1 MNKILEKIKNFFKTN
16 YEIINPTAVLGIIC
30 IVVTLALSSANLL
43 TADKIEKL
51 AEQTEKESMSKVLA
65 GEYTEVTE
73 NFDGTEVTYYKA
85 EKDGETVGYIFTVD
99 TKGYGGTVSVMTGIN
114 VDGTVANVEI
124 LSADDET
131 PGLGQNV
138 TKEKFYS
145 QFSGLKNGISVKR
158 SGTANR
164 DNNEIDAV
172 TGATISSK
180 AVTTAVNTALQYAE
194 QIIVKGDVS

>member
-1 MNKILEKIKNFFKTN
+1 MNKILEKIKNFYKTY
-16 YEIINPTAVLGIIC
+16 YEIVNPTLVLGVIC

-43 TADKIEKL
+43 TADKIKEL
-51 AEQTEKESMSKVLA
+51 SAQTEKESMSKVLD
-65 GEYTEVTE
+65 GDYTEITE
-73 NFDGTEVTYYKA
+73 DFDGTEVTYYKA

-99 TKGYGGTVSVMTGIN
+99 TKGYGGTVSVMTGVN
-114 VDGTVANVEI
+114 TDGTVANVEI

-138 TKEKFYS
+138 TKEKFYG

-180 AVTTAVNTALQYAE
+180 AVTTAVNTALGYAE
-194 QIIVKGDVS
+194 QIIAKGDIS

>member
-1 MNKILEKIKNFFKTN
+1 MNKLLEKIKNFFKTN

-99 TKGYGGTVSVMTGIN
+99 TKGYGGTISVMTGIN

-180 AVTTAVNTALQYAE
+180 AVTTAVNTALRYAE
-194 QIIVKGDVS
+194 QIIVKGDAS

>member
-1 MNKILEKIKNFFKTN
+1 MNKILEKIKSFFKTN

-30 IVVTLALSSANLL
+30 IAVTLALSSANLL

-51 AEQTEKESMSKVLA
+51 SEQTEKESMSKVLA

-73 NFDGTEVTYYKA
+73 NLDGSEVIYYKA

-114 VDGTVANVEI
+114 ADGTVANVEI

-194 QIIVKGDVS
+194 QIIAKGDVS

>member
-1 MNKILEKIKNFFKTN
+1 MNKILEKIKNFYKTY
-16 YEIINPTAVLGIIC
+16 YEIVNPTLVLGVIC

-43 TADKIEKL
+43 TADKIKEL
-51 AEQTEKESMSKVLA
+51 SAQTEKESMSKVLA

-73 NFDGTEVTYYKA
+73 NLDGSEVTYYKA
-85 EKDGETVGYIFTVD
+85 ERDGETVGYIFTVD
-99 TKGYGGTVSVMTGIN
+99 TKGYGGTVSVMTGVN
-114 VDGTVANVEI
+114 TDGTVANVEI

-138 TKEKFYS
+138 TKEKFYG

-180 AVTTAVNTALQYAE
+180 AVTTAVNTALGYAE
-194 QIIVKGDVS
+194 QIIAKGDIS